1 MLMLKISFPV
11 MFVTGSPHDTPTM
24 AAINTDTVVWPYR
37 YADIRGFIFALA
49 PSLRVTMVA
58 AVSTITPI
66 TPIRLYHEPSLA
78 SVVIL
83 LLHKLQ
89 LRRTTTCWS
98 WRLHCWGW
106 WKQRGVFGDPQRQC
120 RDSGGERQRLD

>member
-1 MLMLKISFPV
+1 MLKFFFPI
-11 MFVTGSPHDTPTM
+11 MLVTGSSHDTPTM
-24 AAINTDTVVWPYR
+24 TAIDADTVVWPYR
-37 YADIRGFIFALA
+37 YADIRGFILALA
-49 PSLRVTMVA
+49 SPFRVTMVA

-66 TPIRLYHEPSLA
+66 TPIGLYHEPSLA
-78 SVVIL
+78 SVVIF

-106 WKQRGVFGDPQRQC
+106 WKQRGILGDPQRQC
-120 RDSGGERQRLD
+120 RDGGGDRQRFD